1 MAVFNH
7 YPPRQT
13 KWAPVETEQA
23 VFDAGLRQHML
34 RVYNFMVM
42 GLAVTGIVASL
53 IAGSP
58 TLTAVILGSPLKW
71 IAMLAPLVFI
81 FVLSWHFNR
90 LSVSA
95 LQILFWVFCGAMG
108 LSMASVFLVF
118 TGASVARVFFITAAT
133 FAGVSLYGYTT
144 QADLSRMG
152 SFLLMGLLGIII
164 AGLVNLFLA
173 SSALHFALS
182 VIGVLVFTGLT
193 AYDTQRVKEEY
204 AEYNGYETNSKLAI
218 MGALSLYLN
227 FVNLFQML
235 LQILGNR
242 E

>member
-13 KWAPVETEQA
+13 KWAPVKTEQA
-23 VFDAGLRQHML
+23 VFDAGLRQHMR
-34 RVYNFMVM
+34 RVYNYMVM

-58 TLTAVILGSPLKW
+58 TLTAVIFGTPLKW

-81 FVLSWHFNR
+81 FVLSWHFDR

-95 LQILFWVFCGAMG
+95 LQILFWVFCGVMG
-108 LSMASVFLVF
+108 LSMASIFLMF
-118 TGASVARVFFITAAT
+118 TGASVARVFFITAAM
-133 FAGVSLYGYTT
+133 FAGVSLYGYLT

-152 SFLLMGLLGIII
+152 SFLFMGLLGLII

-204 AEYNGYETNSKLAI
+204 AEYHGYETNSKLAI

-235 LQILGNR
+235 LQLLGNR

>member
-1 MAVFNH
+1 MGAE
-7 YPPRQT
+7 QT
-13 KWAPVETEQA
+13 
-23 VFDAGLRQHML
+23 VFDDGLRQHML

-42 GLAVTGIVASL
+42 GLAVTGIVAAL

-58 TLTAVILGSPLKW
+58 TLTAVIFGTPLKW

-81 FVLSWHFNR
+81 FVLSWRFNR
-90 LSVSA
+90 LSIST
-95 LQILFWVFCGAMG
+95 LQVLFWVFCGVMG
-108 LSMASVFLVF
+108 LSMASIFLVF
-118 TGASVARVFFITAAT
+118 TGASVARVFFIAAAM

-144 QADLSRMG
+144 QTNLSRMG
-152 SFLLMGLLGIII
+152 SFLFMGLIGIII

-173 SSALHFALS
+173 SSALHFAIS

-204 AEYNGYETNSKLAI
+204 AAHHGHETNSKLAI

-227 FVNLFQML
+227 FVNLFQLL
-235 LQILGNR
+235 LQLIGNR